1 MYTTILVYI
10 LGFLVIA
17 LLIWIL
23 IIEHRLKKFFLGRNA
38 SSLENILFEINKQN
52 KNLEETQKAIN
63 SHLEIVDTKLGST
76 IRNIKTLRFNPF
88 EDQGSKQSFA
98 VSLLNDNGDG
108 VILSSL
114 FARDRM
120 SIFAKPIKNGV
131 SEFELTD
138 EEKEVLTKSK

>member
-17 LLIWIL
+17 LLIWIF

-38 SSLENILFEINKQN
+38 SSLEDILLEINKQN

-63 SHLEIVDTKLGST
+63 SHLEKVDTKLGST

-120 SIFAKPIKNGV
+120 SIFAKPIQNGA

-138 EEKEVLTKSK
+138 EEKEVLTQSK

>member
-1 MYTTILVYI
+1 
-10 LGFLVIA
+10 
-17 LLIWIL
+17 LIWIF

-38 SSLENILFEINKQN
+38 SSLEDILLEINKQN

-63 SHLEIVDTKLGST
+63 THLEKVDTKLGST

-88 EDQGSKQSFA
+88 EEQGSKQSFA

-120 SIFAKPIKNGV
+120 SIFAKPIQKGT

-138 EEKEVLTKSK
+138 EEKEVLTQSK